1 MEIESRK
8 KCLSVAELAVNLLP
22 SLLVTYL
29 LPIPYIKKCCW
40 ALTGN
45 VFKTTRGKLLKS
57 CQGIFQKKSI
67 KLNFR
72 FHNETYVLLIL
83 HIQININRKKCI
95 IVVVLIFLSSSQY
108 LCPKILKTQLPWFWP
123 SYATAIIYLM
133 NNICLYKFEN
143 LQKNGSFL

>member
-1 MEIESRK
+1 MLWFFAFINRS
-8 KCLSVAELAVNLLP
+8 KCTFTYLFTSCLAVNLLP

-45 VFKTTRGKLLKS
+45 VFKTTLGKLLKS

-83 HIQININRKKCI
+83 HIQININCKKCI
-95 IVVVLIFLSSSQY
+95 IVVVLIFLSSIPV
-108 LCPKILKTQLPWFWP
+108 PKNLENATALVLTQLRHC
-123 SYATAIIYLM
+123 YYL
-133 NNICLYKFEN
+133 LHE
-143 LQKNGSFL
+143 